1 MWGTRTR
8 SCGGRIGSGPP
19 ANPLHVYVVDD
30 EKIIASTL
38 TLILAQNGYSS
49 TGFTNPLEAME
60 SATEKPPSI
69 LIADVIMPDVD
80 GIELAIDFNTRFP
93 NCKILL
99 LSGQAVTTDLLEIA
113 RERGHDFPVL
123 AKPIHPIE
131 LLAAITNLTT
141 HSPLSAS

>member
-1 MWGTRTR
+1 M
-8 SCGGRIGSGPP
+8 GSDRD
-19 ANPLHVYVVDD
+19 ADLAVVYVVDD

-38 TLILAQNGYSS
+38 ALILVQKGYRAMA
-49 TGFTNPLEAME
+49 FTNPLEAME

-99 LSGQAVTTDLLEIA
+99 LSGQAVTTDLLESA
-113 RERGHDFPVL
+113 RERGYDFPVL